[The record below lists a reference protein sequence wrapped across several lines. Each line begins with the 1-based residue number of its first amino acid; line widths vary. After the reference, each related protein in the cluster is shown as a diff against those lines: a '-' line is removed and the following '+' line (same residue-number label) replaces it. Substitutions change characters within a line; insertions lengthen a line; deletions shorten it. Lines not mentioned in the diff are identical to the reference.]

1 MRGHARTRHAVAV
14 GPRAPGAQHSR
25 LALGHSL
32 DTEVG
37 TPLVHVGELMP
48 LGRLPAPADSS
59 RPVSLF
65 VSAVLQSV
73 RAATPTGECTGDG
86 ER

>member
-25 LALGHSL
+25 LGHSL

-37 TPLVHVGELMP
+37 TPLVGELMP

-73 RAATPTGECTGDG
+73 RAATPTDECTGDG